1 MFPWH
6 DNAITLAYNAL
17 FMIIKPLLTSALL
30 LLTIANATAQE
41 PIQAPPPPGATIYN
55 APPPVLSSFTKVAA
69 IAPIQFT
76 ENGVGLA
83 LSYEQ
88 AIDKEDIVSFILP
101 VFLTF
106 NLAHDQ
112 KYGNSQDGMFYFMP
126 GIKFYPTGGFG
137 KIKYAI
143 GPSLVV
149 GAGTKTD
156 QVYGTPTPE
165 FQTRNNFL
173 LGIMVNNSINFN
185 ATPHFYLG
193 IDFGLGFTYIHK
205 LAGENQGIG
214 GLVEGG
220 LKLGYRF

>member
-1 MFPWH
+1 MLSK
-6 DNAITLAYNAL
+6 IL
-17 FMIIKPLLTSALL
+17 
-30 LLTIANATAQE
+30 IASVLSILVVGNTHAQDAVVVADPAT
-41 PIQAPPPPGATIYN
+41 
-55 APPPVLSSFTKVAA
+55 PVLSPYNKVLA

-76 ENGVGLA
+76 ENGVGLSV
-83 LSYEQ
+83 SYEQ
-88 AIDKEDIVSFILP
+88 AIDKECIVSFILP
-101 VFLTF
+101 VVVTF

-112 KYGNSQDGMFYFMP
+112 KYGNKQDAMFYFMP

-143 GPSLVV
+143 GPSLVL
-149 GAGTKTD
+149 GAGQDTDPVYNPLVPEYKT
-156 QVYGTPTPE
+156 
-165 FQTRNNFL
+165 RSNFL

-193 IDFGLGFTYIHK
+193 LDFGFGFTYIHK
-205 LAGENQGIG
+205 LDGENQGIG